1 MSEEPEYVCSA
12 TLIILGDNLN
22 PKEVTERLG
31 LEPHQSWRKGERKSF
46 VRSDGTVE
54 YFDSVYEWGG
64 WKCFI
69 TDERKDSELSEQLAW
84 WCDLLEGREALM
96 HELEEAGCL
105 VQMNCF
111 VAAESSAEVIVSA
124 DLQRCLSS
132 LHLELA
138 ISFSPDS
145 PSI

>member
-1 MSEEPEYVCSA
+1 
-12 TLIILGDNLN
+12 
-22 PKEVTERLG
+22 
-31 LEPHQSWRKGERKSF
+31 
-46 VRSDGTVE
+46 
-54 YFDSVYEWGG
+54 
-64 WKCFI
+64 
-69 TDERKDSELSEQLAW
+69 
-84 WCDLLEGREALM
+84 M